1 MALCSVFYDVLNL
14 PAVDSQIVPYASS
27 ERDLL
32 YKHLESAME
41 DDLILSDRRYPS
53 LALFFLLLA
62 KKLHF
67 CVRMKD
73 DWWLEVDKFKKSEMN
88 EQIVTFKPPKK
99 DRKLLKDY
107 PQWHDKEIK
116 CRIIKVKPP
125 SGESEILCTSLTDME
140 KYLYDD
146 FMQLYHYRWNEEE
159 VFKLLKCRIK
169 VEKFSG
175 KTAIAVK
182 QDFYA
187 KMYLRT
193 LCSAY
198 AFPIDEK
205 VREEYKADEN
215 RKHDQKINR
224 TNAIAM
230 TKDISIA
237 MFIRKDYHVAIEAFD
252 DVVWKTR
259 EIIRPGRSNER
270 NHRPKKLYSVNYKR
284 L

>member
-1 MALCSVFYDVLNL
+1 MD
-14 PAVDSQIVPYASS
+14 
-27 ERDLL
+27 
-32 YKHLESAME
+32 
-41 DDLILSDRRYPS
+41 DDLILLDRGYPS
-53 LALFFLLLA
+53 LSLFFLLLA

-88 EQIVTFKPPKK
+88 EHIVTFKLPKK

-107 PQWHDKEIK
+107 PQRHDKEIK
-116 CRIIKVKPP
+116 CRLIKVELPG
-125 SGESEILCTSLTDME
+125 SESKILCTSSTDME

-146 FMQLYHYRWNEEE
+146 FVQLYHYRWNEERT
-159 VFKLLKCRIK
+159 FKLLKYRIE
-169 VEKFSG
+169 VENFSG

-187 KMYLRT
+187 KMYLLT

-205 VREEYKADEN
+205 VREEYRADEN

-224 TNAIAM
+224 ANAIAM
-230 TKDISIA
+230 TKDILIA

-270 NHRPKKLYSVNYKR
+270 NHRPKKLYSMNYKR